1 MIAQVQKLLEARNF
15 IFTLIV
21 ISAINSCTSKSEAL
35 EAQKDLQEKLNE
47 STKHFE
53 KDDSIYPI
61 LNLDSLAY
69 DSKSGDSFPLQQMIQ
84 SYDSAFVKK
93 IRE

>member
-1 MIAQVQKLLEARNF
+1 MKFNLIFFMSQIVVLL
-15 IFTLIV
+15 
-21 ISAINSCTSKSEAL
+21 SCTSKSEAL
-35 EAQKDLQEKLNE
+35 EAQKELQEKLNE

-61 LNLDSLAY
+61 LNLDSLTQ